1 MRKSRIP
8 GLLAM
13 FGLLACSAP
22 QQETP
27 DMSAEQEPEAT
38 TAMDE
43 PAEEAPSRGEA
54 VATINEAEI
63 RIEYGRPQLQ
73 GRDLKSQAQE
83 GFVWRLGMNEAT
95 TLETSKD
102 LAFGDTV
109 VPAGTYTIFAR
120 RMSGDQWNLL
130 VNEETGLWGAFD
142 HDPEKDIAEAP
153 MESRPAEESTETLTI
168 EIDPLEENSGEI
180 VVRWGQ
186 DVVAAQF
193 TVP

>member
-1 MRKSRIP
+1 MRNSWILI
-8 GLLAM
+8 LLAI

-22 QQETP
+22 Q
-27 DMSAEQEPEAT
+27 
-38 TAMDE
+38 
-43 PAEEAPSRGEA
+43 EEADTPMESDVETTEMGEPTEEAVSRGEA

-95 TLETSKD
+95 TIETSKD
-102 LAFGDTV
+102 LVFGDTQ

-120 RMSGDQWNLL
+120 RASGDQWHLL
-130 VNEETGLWGAFD
+130 FNEETGLWGAFD
-142 HDPEKDIAEAP
+142 HDPEQDIAEVP
-153 MESRPAEESTETLTI
+153 MESRSIDEQVEALII
-168 EIDPLEENSGEI
+168 EIDQLEDNAGEI

-186 DVVAAQF
+186 DELAAQF